1 MKKLIAMLLT
11 AVMVLGMTACGGNS
25 TPATTAPAGEE
36 TTTETTAD
44 RPGRPDPCFLLCSFR
59 YPGC

>member
-36 TTTETTAD
+36 TTTETTAATEAPKVD
-44 RPGRPDPCFLLCSFR
+44 VSSLSEV
-59 YPGC
+59 